1 MAQVLD
7 IITKYRMAHGWTEYE
22 LSVRAGLPQSTIS
35 SWYRKKMTPSIS
47 SLEKICAAF
56 DLTLAQFFAEE
67 EAFSMLTADQ
77 NQLLEK
83 WAILSAEQKQL
94 VLQIIDHMK

>member
-1 MAQVLD
+1 MAKVLD
-7 IITKYRMAHGWTEYE
+7 IITKHRLAHNWTEYE

-47 SLEKICAAF
+47 SLEKICGAF

-67 EAFSMLTADQ
+67 EAFFLLTSDQ
-77 NQLLEK
+77 KELLEK
-83 WAILSAEQKQL
+83 WAILSAEEKQL
-94 VLQIIDHMK
+94 LLQLIDHMN